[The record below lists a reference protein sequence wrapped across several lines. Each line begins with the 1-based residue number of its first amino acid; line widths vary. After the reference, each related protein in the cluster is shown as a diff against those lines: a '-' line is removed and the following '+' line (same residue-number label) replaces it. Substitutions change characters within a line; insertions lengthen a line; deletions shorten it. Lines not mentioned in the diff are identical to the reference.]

1 MTIKTRILLAIVS
14 IGIIPLVCA
23 SAVVM
28 YATSNE
34 VNVALDDAASA
45 KLIAVREMKK
55 DQLVSYISDLKS
67 LVKSIAE
74 TEQTVVA
81 TGYFSSSFD
90 LNKKVDAEQQQN
102 LSSFYDSVFAGA
114 FKQHDP
120 GFNSADAGNA
130 QAALDDPGRYF
141 QMRYISSNPNP
152 LGAKQ
157 ALDQAKKI
165 TKFNARYDLYHS
177 QYHPGLRRL
186 QEEFGFPD
194 VLIVSPEGRVV
205 YSVAKNVDYA
215 TDLTTGSDSGLVQA
229 WNAAKDA
236 AAGQVFLTD
245 INTYFADF
253 GTPAA
258 FLSAP
263 VFEKDKNVGT
273 LVVRLPVE
281 RVTLALTSNKHW
293 ADVGLGKS
301 GEVYLVGDD
310 ERLRTDSR
318 RLIEAPEQYL
328 NEITLTGWQ
337 DSIEQI
343 QNRRTGVALQIVSS
357 DSVKAALKGGAG
369 VIRSQG
375 YYGEEVLS
383 AYTSVDIDGL
393 RWALISE
400 MSSSE
405 AFASEEQILGS
416 ITRTSGIVVLVVLV
430 AAVLFGLLL
439 SRLLVNPLRE
449 LVTSFQE
456 IAEGDGDL
464 TTQLESAKRKDEI
477 GELATAF
484 NAFVANIRGV
494 VAQASET
501 AESLTAVTNQLAQ
514 QSGDTASRMGQQ
526 RSMSELIVTAMTE
539 FSYSIDHVAQSSNE
553 TLNAMVTAGEKMIS
567 GADNAQRSVDEID
580 QLVGFTRESANSI
593 NALSGEI
600 DQVSSILDVIN
611 DIAKQTSLLALNAAI
626 EAARAGEQ
634 GRGFAVVADEVRTLS
649 SRTQEATVNIQE
661 TMEKLRETADDSVRR
676 VENSMDNA
684 ERGIAMVNET
694 ASELDETKRLMAD
707 VEAMQT
713 QIATAVNEQL
723 DVIKDIEKNAVEI
736 DTLSETTLDSAQESA
751 GDTDKLSQ
759 MADRLHNLVGR
770 FKT

>member
-14 IGIIPLVCA
+14 IGIIPLICA

-34 VNVALDDAASA
+34 VNVALGDAASA

-55 DQLVSYISDLKS
+55 DQLVSYISDLKN
-67 LVKSIAE
+67 LVKSIAAN
-74 TEQTVVA
+74 EQTVVA

-90 LNKKVDAEQQQN
+90 LNKKVDAEQQQS
-102 LSSFYDSVFAGA
+102 LDGFYGGA
-114 FKQHDP
+114 FTDEFKQRDP
-120 GFNSADAGNA
+120 GFNVASSTNA
-130 QAALDDPGRYF
+130 QAALDDAARYF

-152 LGAKQ
+152 LGDKQ
-157 ALDQAKKI
+157 ALDQAKKV

-194 VLIVSPEGRVV
+194 VLIISPEGRVV

-215 TDLTTGSDSGLVQA
+215 TDLSAGNDSGLIQA
-229 WNAAKDA
+229 WNKSKEA

-258 FLSAP
+258 FLSSP

-273 LVVRLPVE
+273 LIVRLPVE

-293 ADVGLGKS
+293 ADVGLGQS

-310 ERLRTDSR
+310 QRLRTDSR
-318 RLIEAPEQYL
+318 RLIESPDKYL
-328 NEITLTGWQ
+328 SEIGVTGWQ
-337 DSIEQI
+337 DSVEQI
-343 QNRRTGVALQIVSS
+343 QNRRTGVALQKVNSE
-357 DSVKAALKGGAG
+357 SVASALQGNSG
-369 VIRSQG
+369 VIRTEG

-383 AYTSVDIDGL
+383 AYTALEIDGL

-400 MSSSE
+400 MSSAE
-405 AFASEEQILGS
+405 AFASEEQILSS
-416 ITRTSGIVVLVVLV
+416 ITRTSGFVVLVVLV
-430 AAVLFGLLL
+430 AAILFGLLL

-494 VAQASET
+494 VSQASET
-501 AESLTAVTNQLAQ
+501 AESLTTVTNQLAQ

-553 TLNAMVTAGEKMIS
+553 TLNAMVSAGEKMVS
-567 GADNAQRSVDEID
+567 GADHAQRSVEEID

-649 SRTQEATVNIQE
+649 SRTQEATVNIQQ

-676 VENSMDNA
+676 VEKSMDNA

-694 ASELDETKRLMAD
+694 ATELDETKRLMVN

-713 QIATAVNEQL
+713 QITTAVNEQL

-751 GDTDKLSQ
+751 GNTDKLSQ
-759 MADRLHNLVGR
+759 MADRLHSLVGR